1 MISASAPGKLNLF
14 FSVGRVREDDY
25 HDVFSIYQAIS
36 LRDIVSIRIA
46 SENKLN
52 LAGTLNQKQLEMVPD
67 DESNICFQTAKEF
80 FITSGLEP
88 VALEIN
94 IEKHIPVA
102 AGLAGGSADAAATL
116 VALQAMFE
124 TDLDLSDIGARIGA
138 DVPFSLLGE
147 TAIGSDSGVNLEP
160 IDATEVE
167 YLIAYPNSGISTKRS
182 FHLLDELR
190 AEQQEIQ
197 LTLPSSDFYE
207 DLRVGVK
214 PNQLG
219 QNDLSEPAITFMP
232 ELQTLLDLDGF
243 VSGSGPSVYF
253 WEPDAT
259 LISQLEE
266 SSSSW
271 VLVSGNQ
278 PGARLETA

>member
-14 FSVGRVREDDY
+14 FSVGRVRDDGY
-25 HDVFSIYQAIS
+25 HDVFSIYQALS
-36 LRDIVSIRIA
+36 LRDTVSIQQA

-52 LAGTLNQKQLEMVPD
+52 LTGTLNQKQLEMVPL
-67 DESNICFQTAKEF
+67 DETNICFKTANEF
-80 FITSGLEP
+80 FITAGLDP

-102 AGLAGGSADAAATL
+102 AGLAGGSADAAAML

-124 TDLDLSDIGARIGA
+124 TDLDLSDIGSRIGA
-138 DVPFSLLGE
+138 DVPFALLGE
-147 TAIGSDSGVNLEP
+147 TAIGSGNGVNLEP

-167 YLIAYPNSGISTKRS
+167 YLIAYPNSGISTQQS
-182 FHLLDELR
+182 FQALDELR
-190 AEQQEIQ
+190 SEEQEIQ
-197 LTLPSSDFYE
+197 LTMPGSDFYE
-207 DLRVGVK
+207 DLRMGER
-214 PNQLG
+214 PIQLG
-219 QNDLSEPAITFMP
+219 QNDLETPAVSFMP
-232 ELQTLLDLDGF
+232 ELQTWLELGGH